1 VTVKIGI
8 NPNTWT
14 LDDVPELKHFTSLED
29 CLRQAAESG
38 YAGIERGGIFPAP
51 QRNFGRLAVTRP

>member
-1 VTVKIGI
+1 MPIIYAGPRAAGARGSCVTVQIGI

-29 CLRQAAESG
+29 CLREAAG
-38 YAGIERGGIFPAP
+38 FA
-51 QRNFGRLAVTRP
+51 LA